1 MCPSTWQIEA
11 IDNARANGYTDT
23 MTINRLRWIRNKNHI
38 SQKML
43 ADCIGVSQNKIS
55 LLEKGQLK
63 IGIPK
68 LYKLAQAVG
77 YTSDPHELLDVITL
91 EEVQK

>member
-1 MCPSTWQIEA
+1 VCPSPGQIKA
-11 IDNARANGYTDT
+11 IDNARACGYTDT
-23 MTINRLRWIRNKNHI
+23 MTINRLKWIRNKHKI

-63 IGIPK
+63 IGIAK
-68 LYKLAQAVG
+68 LYKLASAIG
-77 YTSDPHELLDVITL
+77 YTSDPKKLLDQITL
-91 EEVQK
+91 EEIQK

>member
-1 MCPSTWQIEA
+1 
-11 IDNARANGYTDT
+11 
-23 MTINRLRWIRNKNHI
+23 
-38 SQKML
+38 ML

-77 YTSDPHELLDVITL
+77 YTSDPHELLDLITL